1 MRAFAFYN
9 KLKTKHTGYRTDWRQ
24 RWKRF
29 ASGSAFNWCLPA
41 IAVLLLPLVQ
51 SCNTTRFLDSEK
63 NEKYLVKNVIVIE
76 KNVNGKVKNRSNLSN
91 ELTKL
96 YKQRPNRKFFGVPR
110 QYYYFTAQ
118 DTIGKSK
125 FGKTFSRFQA
135 KSLAEEPVL
144 LDPATAAE
152 TADAM
157 TFYLQNRG
165 YFFAET
171 EHQISTNKKETK
183 ATVTYYV
190 QPGKQFKIDKIQF
203 VSRDTAI
210 QRTLREISTE
220 SLLKPGNA
228 IDVRL
233 YDQEVARITRYL
245 RNNGYAY
252 FYPQY
257 ITNLEA
263 TDSSNVDHTVS
274 LKLEV
279 LTPSGKEKHQK
290 YNFGN
295 IYVYPDFDPASF
307 TRSKPDTLI
316 QGVFFATGG
325 KPFSIKPRTLVNSIY
340 FKTGQTFS
348 QEKVDNSERQLGAL
362 GVFRPLIITYEEDTL
377 NPGVLNFYVP
387 LTPTKK
393 WEIGADFD
401 LNTTE
406 RKGIVGN
413 RNLIGLTFS
422 PSLRNRNFLKGAEL
436 LIGNVD
442 FGIELAPFSGRQ
454 DIVNALDFRLQTD
467 LYFPRFVDYFKLW
480 KGLRKLHVIAP
491 NFHES
496 LRQKATSRLSLG
508 YNSLI
513 LLNNYKLKFINMS
526 YGYEIPVSP
535 NHRVFLNHFGVDLVI
550 PEIEPNSRFD
560 TLLNNIPSLRNS
572 FSKQFITGLVLRD
585 LNFIYTTAPRTTG
598 SSWYFRS
605 YFDVS
610 GLEIMG
616 ANSLYNAIFNKSET
630 FDFFN
635 VEFSHYTKLELD
647 GRHSWHF
654 GPQRSLVARL
664 NTGIAMPYYRSEEV
678 PYVKQFYVGGPYSI
692 RGWYAR
698 ELGPG
703 LYVDPITQDARNRPL
718 FYQSGNFKLEFN
730 LEYRFFMMRPL
741 GLFNLY
747 GALFL
752 DGGNVW
758 TLKEDDARPG
768 AHLAW
773 NRRVDDSGII
783 TQDLFV
789 KEMALATGFGT
800 RWDFTYFILRLDLG
814 TPVRNNF
821 PDPDRN
827 QRYWTDFSK
836 WQMRDIRYQLALGYP
851 F

>member
-1 MRAFAFYN
+1 MSPFGFF
-9 KLKTKHTGYRTDWRQ
+9 KQIKFWQPGPGDILL
-24 RWKRF
+24 
-29 ASGSAFNWCLPA
+29 SGKFSWHLMAT
-41 IAVLLLPLVQ
+41 VTMLLPFLQ
-51 SCNTTRFLDSEK
+51 SCNTTQFLDKSKDEK
-63 NEKYLVKNVIVIE
+63 FLSKNIVVIK
-76 KNVNGKVKNRSNLSN
+76 KNTDGKVKNRSNLSY
-91 ELTKL
+91 ELSKL
-96 YKQRPNRKFFGVPR
+96 YKQKPNRKFFFVPR
-110 QYYYFTAQ
+110 QFFYFNAQ
-118 DTIGKSK
+118 DTIDKTGIGK
-125 FGKTFSRFQA
+125 FANRFFN
-135 KSLAEEPVL
+135 KSWGEEPVF
-144 LDPATAAE
+144 LDTALARE
-152 TADAM
+152 TTDAM
-157 TFYLQNRG
+157 IFYLQNRG
-165 YFFAET
+165 YFFAGV
-171 EHQISTNKKETK
+171 EHQISSNKKDTK
-183 ATVTYYV
+183 ATVDYYV
-190 QPGKQFKIDKIQF
+190 QPGRQFKIDTITF

-210 QRTLREISTE
+210 QRLLRGISNE

-263 TDSSNVDHTVS
+263 TDSSNVDRTVS

-279 LTPSGKEKHQK
+279 LTPTGKEKHQK
-290 YNFGN
+290 YTVGN
-295 IYVYPDFDPASF
+295 IYVYPNFDPSSVR
-307 TRSKPDTLI
+307 RSKPDTLI
-316 QGVFFATGG
+316 QGFFFATGG
-325 KPFSIKPRTLVNSIY
+325 EEFKVKPRTLTNSLY

-362 GVFRPLIITYEEDTL
+362 GVFRPLIITYDEDTL

-401 LNTTE
+401 INTTE
-406 RKGIVGN
+406 RRGVVGN

-436 LIGNVD
+436 LIGNLD
-442 FGIELAPFSGRQ
+442 FGIELALFSGRK

-467 LYFPRFVDYFKLW
+467 LYFPRFVDYFRLW
-480 KGLRKLHVIAP
+480 KGLRKARLIGP
-491 NFHES
+491 NFHDN
-496 LRQKATSRLSLG
+496 LRQKATSRLSFG

-513 LLNNYKLKFINMS
+513 LLNNYKLQFINMS
-526 YGYEIPVSP
+526 YGYEIPVSL
-535 NHRVFLNHFGVDLVI
+535 NHRVFINHFGVDLVI
-550 PEIEPNSRFD
+550 PKVEQGSRFD
-560 TLLNNIPSLRNS
+560 SLLNDIPSLRNS
-572 FSKQFITGLVLRD
+572 FSKQFITGLILRD
-585 LNFIYTTAPRTTG
+585 LNFIYTTTPRTSGGT
-598 SSWYFRS
+598 WYFRG

-616 ANSLYNAIFNKSET
+616 ANSLYNTIAKKSET
-630 FDFFN
+630 FDFFS

-647 GRHSWHF
+647 GRHYWNF

-664 NTGIAMPYYRSEEV
+664 NTGIALPYYRSKEV
-678 PYVKQFYVGGPYSI
+678 PYVKQFYVGGPYSV

-703 LYVDPITQDARNRPL
+703 LYIDPITQDARNRPL

-747 GALFL
+747 AAFFL

-758 TLKEDDARPG
+758 TLKEEPARPG
-768 AHLAW
+768 AQLAW
-773 NRRVDDSGII
+773 KRITNESSII
-783 TQDLFV
+783 TQDLFL
-789 KEMALATGFGT
+789 KEMALASGFGT
-800 RWDFTYFILRLDLG
+800 RWDFTYFILRLDFG

-821 PDPDRN
+821 PDPNRGQN
-827 QRYWTDFSK
+827 YWVNFSK
-836 WQMRDIRYQLALGYP
+836 WQLRDIRYQLALGYP

>member
-1 MRAFAFYN
+1 MCAFDWLNSISNCRHDFSSSVFRGNFYR
-9 KLKTKHTGYRTDWRQ
+9 HI
-24 RWKRF
+24 
-29 ASGSAFNWCLPA
+29 CLLL
-41 IAVLLLPLVQ
+41 LLLPILQ
-51 SCNTTRFLDSEK
+51 SCNTTQFLDK
-63 NEKYLVKNVIVIE
+63 TKGEKYLKKNVIVIE
-76 KNVNGKVKNRSNLSN
+76 KNADGKVKNRSSLSY
-91 ELTKL
+91 ELSKL
-96 YKQRPNRKFFGVPR
+96 FKQKPNRKFFGVPR
-110 QYYYFTAQ
+110 QFFYFTAQ
-118 DTIGKSK
+118 DTIGKTK
-125 FGKTFSRFQA
+125 FGKAFSRFQG
-135 KSLAEEPVL
+135 KSLAEEPVY
-144 LDPATAAE
+144 LDTALARE

-157 TFYLQNRG
+157 QFYLENRG
-165 YFFAET
+165 YFFADVEQ
-171 EHQISTNKKETK
+171 QISTSKKDTK

-190 QPGKQFKIDKIQF
+190 QTGRQFKIDTITF

-210 QRTLREISTE
+210 QRILREISNE
-220 SLLKPGNA
+220 SLLKPGNP

-245 RNNGYAY
+245 RNNGYAF

-263 TDSSNVDHTVS
+263 TDSSNVDHTVG

-279 LTPSGKEKHQK
+279 LTPTGKEKHQK
-290 YNFGN
+290 YSVGN
-295 IYVYPDFDPASF
+295 IYVYPDFDPASPVK
-307 TRSKPDTLI
+307 SKPDTLI
-316 QGVFFATGG
+316 QGLFFATRGEEF
-325 KPFSIKPRTLVNSIY
+325 KVKPRTLTNSIY
-340 FKTGQTFS
+340 FRTGQTFS

-362 GVFRPLIITYEEDTL
+362 GVFRPLIISYEEDTL
-377 NPGVLNFYVP
+377 NAGVLNFYVP

-401 LNTTE
+401 INTTE
-406 RKGIVGN
+406 RKGVVGN
-413 RNLIGLTFS
+413 RNLIGLSFS

-442 FGIELAPFSGRQ
+442 FGIELAPFSGRKE
-454 DIVNALDFRLQTD
+454 IINALDFRLQTD
-467 LYFPRFVDYFKLW
+467 LYFPRFVDYFGLW
-480 KGLRKLHVIAP
+480 KGLRNASATGPK
-491 NFHES
+491 FHEK
-496 LRQKATSRLSLG
+496 LRQKATSRLSMG

-513 LLNNYKLKFINMS
+513 LLNNYRLQFINMS
-526 YGYEIPVSP
+526 FGYEIPVTV

-550 PEIEPNSRFD
+550 PKVEIGSRFD
-560 TLLNNIPSLRNS
+560 SLLNDIPSLRNS

-585 LNFIYTTAPRTTG
+585 LNFIYTTTPRTSGPT
-598 SSWYFRS
+598 WYFRG

-616 ANSLYNAIFNKSET
+616 ANSLYNTIAKKSET

-647 GRHSWHF
+647 GRNYWNF
-654 GPQRSLVARL
+654 GPQRSFVIRL
-664 NTGIAMPYYRSEEV
+664 NSGIALPYYRSKEV
-678 PYVKQFYVGGPYSI
+678 PYVKQFYVGGPYSL

-703 LYVDPITQDARNRPL
+703 LYVDPITRDPRNRPL

-747 GALFL
+747 GAFFL

-758 TLKEDDARPG
+758 TLKEDPARPG
-768 AHLAW
+768 AHLAL
-773 NRRVDDSGII
+773 NRVIDENGII
-783 TQDLFV
+783 TQDLFLN
-789 KEMALATGFGT
+789 EMALASGFGT
-800 RWDFTYFILRLDLG
+800 RWDFTYFILRLDFG

-821 PDPDRN
+821 PDPARGQN
-827 QRYWTDFSK
+827 YWVDFSK
-836 WQMRDIRYQLALGYP
+836 WQFRDIRYQLALGYP